1 MSSSLCSLFPDAASS
16 SSTVV
21 LPFGLCSFPLFT
33 RALFPFSSPLLSGS
47 FLFSA
52 VFLALAFSPTFSF
65 RSLHLCFLFDAGY
78 GAESSKGPLAEED
91 HEIAAKVTL
100 LNHKISS
107 NISAMPSAL
116 KRMNDCNSMMEK
128 LDTYNVNIHPAFKR
142 KGTR

>member
-1 MSSSLCSLFPDAASS
+1 MGVIVWFVHFDCQHL
-16 SSTVV
+16 STTYTYFFV
-21 LPFGLCSFPLFT
+21 ST
-33 RALFPFSSPLLSGS
+33 
-47 FLFSA
+47 
-52 VFLALAFSPTFSF
+52 
-65 RSLHLCFLFDAGY
+65 DAGY
-78 GAESSKGPLAEED
+78 SAESSKGPLAEED

-142 KGTR
+142 KRTR